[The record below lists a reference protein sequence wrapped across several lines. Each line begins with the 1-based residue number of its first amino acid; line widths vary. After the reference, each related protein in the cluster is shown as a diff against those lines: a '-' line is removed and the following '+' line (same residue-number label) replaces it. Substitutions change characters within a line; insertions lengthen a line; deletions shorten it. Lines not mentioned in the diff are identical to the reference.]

1 MMKLKKSWAVAALS
15 LGLFACSCSKES
27 PEPGNTTTPV
37 TGSDKAVGFYPKP
50 PSGWM
55 GTTNPYNTT
64 GWVGDIMPFFDNG
77 KFHIFFLHDAQ
88 SKPAGQGFHAI
99 HKFESANLA
108 EFSYGG
114 EMIPFGTASQ
124 PDFAI
129 GTGSTI
135 KVGDTYYMY
144 YTGHNGNASFVQNNP
159 RESVLYATSKDL
171 KTWTKDPS
179 FILTA
184 PPGYYNFD
192 FRDPH
197 VFFNQEKSEYW
208 MLQSTQTNDSR
219 KAVVLLFTS
228 RNPALNDWAVQ
239 GPVYTT
245 TEEERYLMMECADI
259 FKMGNYWYMFFSE
272 NWSSNKG
279 THYRIADSSE
289 GPWRTPT
296 HDMLDGEFFYAAKT
310 ETDGNKRYAF
320 GWTARRLPENDNGNK
335 EWAGNMVI
343 HELIQGADGTLGVKI
358 PGSVSDIFKKN
369 LTLQVQKS
377 AGTVAASG
385 NSYQLNG
392 NGTEA
397 YYTFSPVNGSRKLR
411 AKLKASN
418 STGTT
423 GFMFN
428 AENPAEQAYR
438 IVFEPQRARVAAYH
452 VAGGNT
458 QEVTRVPFDFKA
470 NTVYDVEV
478 VIDGTVCVVYIDG
491 KAALSNRI
499 YGMPGKQWGIFAQGT
514 QAEFSDLS
522 LMGPE

>member
-1 MMKLKKSWAVAALS
+1 MIKLKKSWAVVAAS
-15 LGLFACSCSKES
+15 LGLIACSCSKEN
-27 PEPGNTTTPV
+27 PETNGPSIPDSTN
-37 TGSDKAVGFYPKP
+37 DKVIGIYPAP

-64 GWVGDIMPFFDNG
+64 GWVGDIMPYFDNG

-88 SKPAGQGFHAI
+88 NKPAGQGFHAI
-99 HKFESANLA
+99 HKFESSNLVD
-108 EFSYGG
+108 FTYGG

-144 YTGHNGNASFVQNNP
+144 YTGHNGNASFLQSNP

-171 KTWTKDPS
+171 KTWTKNNS

-197 VFFNQEKSEYW
+197 VFFNSEKNEYW
-208 MLQSTQTNDSR
+208 MLQSTQTESR

-228 RNPALNDWAVQ
+228 KNPALNDWAVQ
-239 GPVYTT
+239 GPLYTT
-245 TEEERYLMMECADI
+245 TDEESYLMMECADI
-259 FKMGNYWYMFFSE
+259 FKMGNHWYMFFSE
-272 NWSSNKG
+272 NWGIKG

-289 GPWRTPT
+289 GPWRTPA

-310 ETDGNKRYAF
+310 ATDGNKRYAF

-343 HELIQGADGTLGVKI
+343 HELTQAADGTLGVKI
-358 PGSVSDIFKKN
+358 PDAVTGIFKKEIA
-369 LTLQVQKS
+369 LQMQNT
-377 AGTVAASG
+377 AGAVAANG

-392 NGTEA
+392 SGSEA
-397 YYTFSPVNGSRKLR
+397 LSTFRPINGSRMIQ
-411 AKLKASN
+411 AKLKTDN
-418 STGTT
+418 NTGTT
-423 GFMFN
+423 GFIFN
-428 AENPAEQAYR
+428 ADNPAEQSYK
-438 IVFEPQRARVAAYH
+438 IVFEPQHARVAAYH
-452 VAGGNT
+452 IAGGNPR
-458 QEVTRVPFDFKA
+458 EITRVPFDFKA
-470 NTVYDVEV
+470 NTVYDVKV
-478 VIDGTVCVVYIDG
+478 VMDGTLCVVYIDG

-499 YGMPGKQWGIFAQGT
+499 YGMPGKQWGIFANGT
-514 QAEFSDLS
+514 QSIFSDLS
-522 LMGPE
+522 LSGPE